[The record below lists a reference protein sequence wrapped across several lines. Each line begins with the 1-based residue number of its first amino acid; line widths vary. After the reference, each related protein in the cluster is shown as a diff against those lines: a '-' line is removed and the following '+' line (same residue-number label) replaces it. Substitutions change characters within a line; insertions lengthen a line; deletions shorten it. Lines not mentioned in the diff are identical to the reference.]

1 MAFNTKKEVVFI
13 KKKSTI
19 TIICLLVVLIGAF
32 YFLNG
37 GIIAIGTWCQT
48 PFECLTAFTDDE
60 SVTYKEIKT
69 VYLGKNGSDGAVLFY
84 IEDDTYNETVMFTV
98 GRFDSKKKKDGYVY
112 THHSSASYLIEDID
126 SKIITVDDIS
136 YNIEKGYSL
145 YLSQLDK
152 NTAANK
158 TQALKDKNPSTLS
171 FEYKGK
177 TYSVD
182 YYIFKE

>member
-1 MAFNTKKEVVFI
+1 MPSVIPMAFNTQKKELVFI

-84 IEDDTYNETVMFTV
+84 IEDDTYNETAMFAV

-126 SKIITVDDIS
+126 SKLNV
-136 YNIEKGYSL
+136 EGF
-145 YLSQLDK
+145 
-152 NTAANK
+152 
-158 TQALKDKNPSTLS
+158 LS
-171 FEYKGK
+171 FNA
-177 TYSVD
+177 
-182 YYIFKE
+182 